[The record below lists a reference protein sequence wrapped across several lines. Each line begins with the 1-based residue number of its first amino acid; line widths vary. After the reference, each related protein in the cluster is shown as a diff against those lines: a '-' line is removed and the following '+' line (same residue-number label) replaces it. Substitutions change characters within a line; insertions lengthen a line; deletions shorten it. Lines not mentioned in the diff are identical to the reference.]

1 MQHSWGPWLVGF
13 IGVVIIGVGIY
24 EIYDGWSEH
33 FTRHFDSYKM
43 SAAERKWAVRAGKFG
58 YIALGI
64 VVGIIGFLA
73 VLGAIHS
80 NSSQVGGID
89 TSLSYLIQQPY
100 GPWLLG
106 IIALG
111 LISYAIYSFM
121 GALWFRVKV
130 KS

>member
-1 MQHSWGPWLVGF
+1 MKYMMGGASNLNA
-13 IGVVIIGVGIY
+13 ILN
-24 EIYDGWSEH
+24 
-33 FTRHFDSYKM
+33 SYKM
-43 SAAERKWAVRAGKFG
+43 SSTERKWAVRAGKFG

-80 NSSQVGGID
+80 NPQQVGGINS
-89 TSLSYLIQQPY
+89 SLAYLIQQPY

-111 LISYAIYSFM
+111 LISYALYSFM

-130 KS
+130 K